1 MAEITLKEYAG
12 RHGKAPV
19 SVRQLAQR
27 GGFRTAHK
35 IGRDWVVDEHE
46 PYPDDRRVKPSEV
59 INREAMGGLA
69 DGAELHRPGRAGT
82 TPVEMGGQHPHV
94 RTTVGKAH
102 AVAH

>member
-69 DGAELHRPGRAGT
+69 
-82 TPVEMGGQHPHV
+82 
-94 RTTVGKAH
+94 RT
-102 AVAH
+102 

>member
-46 PYPDDRRVKPSEV
+46 PYPDDRRVKPSEA
-59 INREAMGGLA
+59 IRREAIAGLEIAA
-69 DGAELHRPGRAGT
+69 DMLRRRYRHARRGT
-82 TPVEMGGQHPHV
+82 IRFRDGDSFGFSRTLQH
-94 RTTVGKAH
+94 
-102 AVAH
+102 